1 MAASTPA
8 AEDHRPMAGAVPPQQ
23 TRVNLKALLEA
34 HVVSLSLAIGWL
46 KSNMLNTYG
55 SPNPTLTHA
64 ISGRMF
70 PSIGYTL
77 FIQP

>member
-46 KSNMLNTYG
+46 KSNMLYA
-55 SPNPTLTHA
+55 LTQCHA
-64 ISGRMF
+64 ILVTE
-70 PSIGYTL
+70 SISYTV